1 MSTNA
6 ACMPGRTLVTTPLW
20 TLPTIERCPRRSTYS
35 SVRRLPSC
43 TATRVSVSP
52 ALTTIRL
59 PTAAP
64 RWRARRRRSARP
76 RGVSLELPH
85 PDREEEAERRQ
96 GDEHR
101 GPAVAHE
108 RQRYPDHGQEPRD
121 HPHVDQHLGGEQRG
135 GAQRHQAAHRL

>member
-20 TLPTIERCPRRSTYS
+20 TLPTMERRLCRSRYS

-52 ALTTIRL
+52 ALTTMRL

-64 RWRARRRRSARP
+64 RWRARRRGPSRLHGA
-76 RGVSLELPH
+76 SLELPH
-85 PDREEEAERRQ
+85 PYREEEAQRGQ
-96 GDEHR
+96 GDDHR
-101 GPAVAHE
+101 GAAVAHQ
-108 RQRYPDHGQEPRD
+108 RQRNSHDGQQPG
-121 HPHVDQHLGGEQRG
+121 HHAHVDEHL
-135 GAQRHQAAHRL
+135 